1 MNIIYKINLRIL
13 ITCFTCISFTSL
25 KAQQDS
31 TTYPVVIQFNSIGTG
46 VPRDSAL
53 RSYITCFKKKYK
65 VKNLTA
71 SRIGPMGKEGEYW
84 LAFSLAELT
93 KKQASLFR
101 KQIKAVAEKK
111 QDRGIMVYLENE
123 KIDKN
128 SLGRATMSDVA
139 F

>member
-1 MNIIYKINLRIL
+1 M
-13 ITCFTCISFTSL
+13 ITCLTCISFTSL

-31 TTYPVVIQFNSIGTG
+31 TAYPVIIQFNSIGTG
-46 VPRDSAL
+46 VPGDSAL
-53 RSYITCFKKKYK
+53 RYCINCFKKKNK
-65 VKNLTA
+65 VKKLTA

-84 LAFSLAELT
+84 LAFSLTELT
-93 KKQASLFR
+93 KKQAALFR

-111 QDRGIMVYLENE
+111 PDRGIMVYLENE

-128 SLGRATMSDVA
+128 GLGRATMSEVA